1 MSTREG
7 GPEGGVALA
16 APMTLAE
23 LARLH
28 GGVIDEAARDS
39 LVHRIAPIEAAG
51 EGDLAPFFAYEH
63 AGAARETRAFLLVD
77 ATLAKELPEGRRWV
91 HPHAAYA
98 LAGLLEAVG
107 GPEARLPSRPA
118 FVGEAARVAET
129 AQVGPGAVIL
139 DDAVVGADCV
149 IEPNAVVYG
158 RVRLGARVRV
168 GAGAIVG
175 RPGFGWAFGPGGAV
189 RRMPQLG
196 GVVVEED
203 VEIGPLCTIDA
214 GTLSPTRLERGVKL
228 DAQVH
233 VAHNVVIGAGTLVA
247 AQSGFAGSTRIG
259 ARVFV
264 GGQVGVADH
273 VTVGEGARIAA
284 KAGVIGDIPSGVTVA
299 GYPAVER
306 MRWLRGMA
314 RLLRKR

>member
-1 MSTREG
+1 MSRREG
-7 GPEGGVALA
+7 GPEEGVALA

-28 GGVIDEAARDS
+28 GGVVDEAARDS
-39 LVHRIAPIEAAG
+39 LVRRIVPIEAAE
-51 EGDLAPFFAYEH
+51 EGDLAPLFAYEH
-63 AGAARETRAFLLVD
+63 LATARETRALVLVD
-77 ATLAKELPEGRRWV
+77 ASLASELSVGRRWV
-91 HPHAAYA
+91 HEHASYA
-98 LAGLLEAVG
+98 LAGLLEG
-107 GPEARLPSRPA
+107 FSEPEARAAGRPA
-118 FVGEAARVAET
+118 YVGESARVAET
-129 AQVGPGAVIL
+129 ARIGAGAVVL
-139 DDAVVGADCV
+139 EGAVVGPDCV

-158 RVRLGARVRV
+158 KVRLGARVRV
-168 GAGAIVG
+168 GAGAVVG
-175 RPGFGWAFGPGGAV
+175 RPGFGWAFGPEGKV

-196 GVVVEED
+196 GVIVEDD

-233 VAHNVVIGAGTLVA
+233 VGHNVVLGAGTIVA
-247 AQSGFAGSTRIG
+247 AQSGFAGSTRVG
-259 ARVFV
+259 DGVLV

-273 VTVGEGARIAA
+273 LTIGAGARIAA
-284 KAGVIGDIPSGVTVA
+284 KSGVIGDIPSGATVA

>member
-1 MSTREG
+1 VSIGEG
-7 GPEGGVALA
+7 GPEAGVALA

-28 GGVIDEAARDS
+28 GGEVDEAAQASPIR
-39 LVHRIAPIEAAG
+39 RIVPIDAAE
-51 EGDLAPFFAYEH
+51 EGDLAPLFAYEH
-63 AGAARETRAFLLVD
+63 VGAAKTTRAFVLVD
-77 ATLAKELPEGRRWV
+77 ASLAKELPEGRRWV
-91 HPHAAYA
+91 HAHASFA
-98 LAGLLEAVG
+98 LAGLLEGVG
-107 GPEARLPSRPA
+107 VLPTRPLGQPA
-118 FVGEAARVAET
+118 FVGEAARVDAT
-129 AQVGPGAVIL
+129 ARVGPGAVIF
-139 DDAVVGADCV
+139 DGAVIGPECV

-158 RVRLGARVRV
+158 KVWLGARVRI
-168 GAGAIVG
+168 GAGAVVG
-175 RPGFGWAFGPGGAV
+175 RPGFGWAFGPEGKV

-196 GVVVEED
+196 GVVVEDD
-203 VEIGPLCTIDA
+203 VEIGPLCTIYA

-233 VAHNVVIGAGTLVA
+233 VGHNVVLGAGTIVA
-247 AQSGFAGSTRIG
+247 AQSGFAGSTRVG
-259 ARVFV
+259 EKVLV

-273 VTVGEGARIAA
+273 LTIGDGARIAA
-284 KAGVIGDIPSGVTVA
+284 KSGVIGDIPSGATVA